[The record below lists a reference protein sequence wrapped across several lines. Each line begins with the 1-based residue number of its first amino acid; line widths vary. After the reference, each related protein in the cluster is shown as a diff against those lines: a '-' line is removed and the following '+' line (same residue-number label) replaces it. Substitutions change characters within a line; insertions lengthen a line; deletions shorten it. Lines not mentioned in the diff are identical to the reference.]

1 MITKKIKEYRQ
12 GNKAIREVRVSFC
25 RVPLF
30 CQIEETT
37 NYNIVE
43 ALNSEET
50 KRKPIKGFNK

>member
-50 KRKPIKGFNK
+50 KKNANL